1 MAYRQ
6 EACLLRNCC
15 VALRYLH
22 FADHT
27 FQGPLIHQHHYPES
41 HRLVSRVAPLCNGVS
56 FKSTGLLF
64 SWVCSSPI
72 LQVILRRT
80 RCTVIASPAVS
91 PAVGGTKQSLKG

>member
-80 RCTVIASPAVS
+80 FAVR
-91 PAVGGTKQSLKG
+91 SLRVQLSVQPLAGRSNP

>member
-80 RCTVIASPAVS
+80 FAVR
-91 PAVGGTKQSLKG
+91 SLQVQLSVQPLAGRSNP

>member
-6 EACLLRNCC
+6 KECLLRNCC

-64 SWVCSSPI
+64 SWVYSSPI

-80 RCTVIASPAVS
+80 FAVR
-91 PAVGGTKQSLKG
+91 SLRVQLSVQPLAGRSNP